1 MIKKS
6 KLRFNLKKEI
16 NKTFKITF
24 MKLKDLV
31 NASVPMIDLKTGK
44 PEEKSPFVVL
54 TESNIPFVI
63 KYKLSVFS
71 KKVQP
76 ELDAYNEK
84 RTELV
89 KKFGT
94 PKLGEDGK
102 ETDQFTF
109 DIEKGKEFT
118 IELEKIVN
126 QDITVDI
133 PEIKIIDLGNPN
145 IDFKYINALSWL
157 FKE

>member
-1 MIKKS
+1 MTRKS
-6 KLRFNLKKEI
+6 KSNFNLKREI
-16 NKTFKITF
+16 NKTFKLTF

-31 NASVPMIDLKTGK
+31 GASLPLVDSKTGK
-44 PEEKSPFVVL
+44 PEEKSPFVML

-76 ELDAYNEK
+76 ELDVYYEK
-84 RTELV
+84 RTELI

-94 PKLGEDGK
+94 PQLDKEGK

-109 DIEKGKEFT
+109 NDEKSKEFNTEIEK
-118 IELEKIVN
+118 LNN

-133 PEIKIIDLGNPN
+133 PEIKIADLGNPD
-145 IDFKYINALSWL
+145 IDYKYINAFSWL